1 MFMNGA
7 RYLVDILCENGV
19 DVVFGYPGATV
30 LSIYD
35 ELHKSRKQIRHIR
48 TAHEQAAAH
57 AADAYARVSGKT
69 GVVIA
74 TSGPGATNLVTG
86 IANAYM
92 DSVPMVVI
100 TGNVDQ
106 HLIGTDS
113 FQEVDIVGIT
123 MSVTKYNCVVHSME
137 ELGQSLR
144 NAFIIAQSGRKGPVL
159 VDVPKDV
166 LESYS
171 SCAYIK
177 RIESQSNC
185 YCSSDGDSTFDIF
198 SQEMDNAIEMI
209 IESKRPVILVGGGVK
224 AHRDSFVTDN
234 IKKLAKMLDCN
245 ICSSLM
251 GVDSIEYNYPGYMG
265 FCGVSGKAT
274 ANKAFDEAD
283 LIIAIG
289 TRFSNRMINSKS
301 ESEVLHSG
309 QTKVLHIDRD
319 RAEINKVISS
329 DCFLV
334 GDAAQILPELIKRYR
349 DRASIISETVSFVD
363 VDADCERD
371 EILCALS
378 EKVGSEAYIITDVG
392 NHQMWVARNYP
403 FTKAGR
409 FITSGGLGTMG
420 FGLGAA
426 IGTAIYAKDK
436 PVVLIVGDGGFG
448 MSCHELATI
457 KAYNLPVLVIMVNN
471 GKLGMVYDLQAQKC
485 RKRFSQTTMKRRP
498 LYCSLARCFGMN
510 AYKAH
515 CMEEFNNAVQ
525 QYMETRKATF
535 VDLCMDIHG
544 RNK

>member
-1 MFMNGA
+1 MNGA
-7 RYLVDILCENGV
+7 RYLVDILCENNV

-30 LSIYD
+30 LSVYD
-35 ELHKSRKQIRHIR
+35 ELYQKRRSITHIR

-123 MSVTKYNCVVHSME
+123 MSVTKYNCVVHSIE
-137 ELGQSLR
+137 EIGEAVR
-144 NAFIIAQSGRKGPVL
+144 NAFVIANSGRKGPVL
-159 VDVPKDV
+159 VDIPKDV
-166 LESYS
+166 LESFAATS
-171 SCAYIK
+171 YIR
-177 RIESQSNC
+177 RIEKLRADKLMKCTVSQTDIQEDVIDNAAQMISQS
-185 YCSSDGDSTFDIF
+185 
-198 SQEMDNAIEMI
+198 A
-209 IESKRPVILVGGGVK
+209 KPVILIGGGVK
-224 AHRDSFVTDN
+224 NNKDPLVIDN
-234 IKKLAKMLDCN
+234 IKRLASLLDCN

-251 GVDSIEYNYPGYMG
+251 AVDSIAWDYPGYMG
-265 FCGVSGKAT
+265 FCGTFGSRE
-274 ANKAFDEAD
+274 ANKAFNDAD

-289 TRFSNRMINSKS
+289 TRFSNKTTVSRS
-301 ESEVLHSG
+301 EREVLQSG
-309 QTKVLHIDRD
+309 LKKVIHIDSD

-334 GDAAQILPELIKRYR
+334 GDAADILPELISHLEDKK
-349 DRASIISETVSFVD
+349 SLTP
-363 VDADCERD
+363 ERFSPVTSAGNKD
-371 EILCALS
+371 KLLKILG
-378 EKVGSEAYIITDVG
+378 EKMGSEAYIVADVG

-403 FTKAGR
+403 FVKCGS

-420 FGLGAA
+420 FGMGAA
-426 IGTAIYAKDK
+426 IGTSVYAKDK

-471 GKLGMVYDLQAQKC
+471 GKLGMVHDLQAEKC
-485 RKRFSQTTMKRRP
+485 HRRFSQTVLKKKP
-498 LYCSLARCFGMN
+498 LYCALAKSFGLQ
-510 AYKAH
+510 AFKVSDPDSF
-515 CMEEFNNAVQ
+515 EEAVG
-525 QYMETRKATF
+525 YYTKTMKATF
-535 VDLCMDIHG
+535 IDLRIDIQEG
-544 RNK
+544 NVK

>member
-1 MFMNGA
+1 MNGA
-7 RYLVDILCENGV
+7 RYIVDILCENGV

-35 ELHKSRKQIRHIR
+35 ELHKNKKRIRHIR
-48 TAHEQAAAH
+48 TAHEQGAAH
-57 AADAYARVSGKT
+57 AADAYARASGKT

-123 MSVTKYNCVVHSME
+123 MSVTKYNCVVHSID

-159 VDVPKDV
+159 VDVPRDV
-166 LESYS
+166 LESCLS
-171 SCAYIK
+171 LKSIK
-177 RIESQSNC
+177 KMEAEFDYYHPPESREDCCEHELDRAVQML
-185 YCSSDGDSTFDIF
+185 T
-198 SQEMDNAIEMI
+198 
-209 IESKRPVILVGGGVK
+209 ESRNPVILVGGGVK
-224 AHRDSFVTDN
+224 AHRTSHVTDD
-234 IKKLAKMLDCN
+234 IKQLAKILDCA

-251 GVDSIEYNYPGYMG
+251 AVDSIEYDYPCYAG
-265 FCGVSGKAT
+265 FCGISGNEA
-274 ANKAFDEAD
+274 ANRALDEAD

-289 TRFSNRMINSKS
+289 TRFSNRMIKS
-301 ESEVLHSG
+301 RSEQEVLHSG
-309 QTKVLHIDRD
+309 YTKVLHIDRD
-319 RAEINKVISS
+319 RAEINKVIAS

-334 GDAAQILPELIKRYR
+334 GDAEQILPALIARYR
-349 DRASIISETVSFVD
+349 EQMEAEDITSGVD
-363 VDADCERD
+363 VPAITYNMYKRD
-371 EILCALS
+371 EILTALS
-378 EKVGSEAYIITDVG
+378 EKVGTDAYIVTDVG
-392 NHQMWVARNYP
+392 NHQMWIARNYP
-403 FTKAGR
+403 FTQSGR

-426 IGTAIYAKDK
+426 IGTVTHAKDK
-436 PVVLIVGDGGFG
+436 PVVLIVGDGGFT

-485 RKRFSQTTMKRRP
+485 RGRFSQTVVKRKP
-498 LYCSLARCFGMN
+498 LYCNLARSFGMK
-510 AYKAH
+510 AYKAT
-515 CMEEFNNAVQ
+515 CLETFNKAVQ
-525 QYMETRKATF
+525 QYMDTKKATF
-535 VDLCMDIHG
+535 IDLCMDIYG
-544 RNK
+544 RNE